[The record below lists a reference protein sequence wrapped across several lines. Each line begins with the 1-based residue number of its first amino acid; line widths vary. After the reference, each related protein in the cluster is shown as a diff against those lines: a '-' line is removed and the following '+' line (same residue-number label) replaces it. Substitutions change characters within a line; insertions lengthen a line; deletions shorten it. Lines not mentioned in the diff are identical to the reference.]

1 VATQTEAPPALGLFA
16 IITITAIIVAAA
28 LAKRRAAVLHYALRV
43 SVECGPVRSEVESA
57 GCCQVR
63 TLLPRESPGSTTGV
77 DSGLLVLPDSV
88 SLPLA
93 LQEQVAAIIAVA
105 EAPTAVIA
113 ALNF

>member
-1 VATQTEAPPALGLFA
+1 LFA

-28 LAKRRAAVLHYALRV
+28 LAKRRLAVLHFSLRV
-43 SVECGPVRSEVESA
+43 SVKYGPARLEVESA

-77 DSGLLVLPDSV
+77 DSGLLVLLDSV

-93 LQEQVAAIIAVA
+93 LQEQVAAIIAVG